1 MNLVKNNK
9 YGRRDVM
16 HKCNPPSIQKTI
28 AFYRDNC
35 ESWAHALALNT
46 KYHVSVEAYE
56 ELPPW
61 SLVHNANGS
70 DHFLKDNIIMLKVC
84 DLEKRLVYYPVFPE
98 KMGLRLLEAWEMPV
112 PPKLTA
118 FEQDN
123 EADENVHPANRSLRN
138 LIAFA
143 RLFMLTQSRWH
154 KPMAYNF
161 NNIISQLYLVP
172 DTGVSPETIQLI
184 NNVIGEYIN
193 DDSQEHY
200 IKCANLQ
207 DFLAYLKNK
216 YMLVPFK
223 SDDFRC
229 LRQLLHSTYP
239 KEKLYF

>member
-1 MNLVKNNK
+1 
-9 YGRRDVM
+9 
-16 HKCNPPSIQKTI
+16 
-28 AFYRDNC
+28 
-35 ESWAHALALNT
+35 
-46 KYHVSVEAYE
+46 
-56 ELPPW
+56 
-61 SLVHNANGS
+61 
-70 DHFLKDNIIMLKVC
+70 
-84 DLEKRLVYYPVFPE
+84 
-98 KMGLRLLEAWEMPV
+98 MPV

-123 EADENVHPANRSLRN
+123 ESDADVHPANRSLRN

-154 KPMAYNF
+154 KPMAYGF

>member
-16 HKCNPPSIQKTI
+16 HKCNPPSIQKTM

-154 KPMAYNF
+154 KPMAYSF

-193 DDSQEHY
+193 DDS
-200 IKCANLQ
+200 
-207 DFLAYLKNK
+207 
-216 YMLVPFK
+216 
-223 SDDFRC
+223 
-229 LRQLLHSTYP
+229 
-239 KEKLYF
+239 